1 MPHIVS
7 VSPFRCRVWDF
18 HDRLEHLIVEGT
30 CRAEINSF
38 SKHGQ
43 LVATLGRPVRG
54 NPDYDIEL
62 ICGARRLFVARHLN
76 VQILVELREMTDRA
90 AVIAMDVENR
100 QRQDVSPYERGL
112 SFARSLRAGHFES
125 QDELARALKI
135 SQSQVSRLLTL
146 ARLPSIVVNAFPNPL
161 EIREG
166 WGPDLTAALQDVRK
180 RDATIACARALAAT
194 APRPSAVEVYQQ
206 LVSAS
211 VAGRKPRTGSYDEV
225 VRDIDGTLLFRIRSQ
240 EKAIALLLPRDRIS
254 QETLNAI
261 RDAVRDTLKRRKLYP
276 ITAERRLRRE
286 QPHTCDEDGVK
297 QGFVATPATSA
308 LASESSV
315 NGVSPGAG

>member
-1 MPHIVS
+1 MRHIVS

-18 HDRLEHLIVEGT
+18 HDRLEHLIIEDT
-30 CRAEINSF
+30 CRAEITSF

-43 LVATLGRPVRG
+43 LVVALGRPVHG
-54 NPDYDIEL
+54 DPDHDIEL

-100 QRQDVSPYERGL
+100 QRLDLSPYERGL

-125 QDELARALKI
+125 QDELAKALKI

-146 ARLPSIVVNAFPNPL
+146 AQLPSIVVSAFLNPL

-166 WGPDLTAALQDVRK
+166 WGPDLTAALHDVRK
-180 RDATIACARALAAT
+180 RGAIIARARKLLST
-194 APRPSAVEVYQQ
+194 SPRPSAVEVYQQ

-211 VAGRKPRTGSYDEV
+211 VAGRKPRAGSCDEV
-225 VRDIDGTLLFRIRSQ
+225 VRDTDGTLLFRIRSQ
-240 EKAIALLLPRDRIS
+240 EKGISVLIPRDLIS

-261 RDAVRDTLKRRKLYP
+261 RDAVRETLKHRKRHP
-276 ITAERRLRRE
+276 NAARRLRTAL
-286 QPHTCDEDGVK
+286 PGSCNVDGVEH
-297 QGFVATPATSA
+297 GFVVAPST
-308 LASESSV
+308 
-315 NGVSPGAG
+315 